1 MYVYEK
7 KYFFA
12 LENCKKLNQE
22 KRFKINV
29 LQTFYITKS
38 NFSNDFKTKQ
48 QNVFMYIPDL
58 LVTS

>member
-29 LQTFYITKS
+29 CTA
-38 NFSNDFKTKQ
+38 
-48 QNVFMYIPDL
+48 NVL
-58 LVTS
+58 HN